1 MTINDDN
8 PDDYWMQQALQLA
21 DKAQQQ
27 DEVPVGAIIVV
38 ENEIV
43 GRGWNQSI
51 SSNDPTAHAEIVALR
66 DAATNIA
73 NYRLPKESTLYVTL
87 EPCAMC
93 AGAMVHARVGRVVFG
108 ASDPKSGAVTT
119 FFNLL
124 SSEQLNHRAV
134 ITSGVLETSCS
145 ELLKKFFQARR

>member
-1 MTINDDN
+1 MNSDE
-8 PDDYWMQQALQLA
+8 YWMQQALQLA
-21 DKAQQQ
+21 EKAQQQ
-27 DEVPVGAIIVV
+27 DEVPVGAILVV

-51 SSNDPTAHAEIVALR
+51 TSNDPTAHAEVVALR
-66 DAATNIA
+66 DATGNLA

-124 SSEQLNHRAV
+124 SSEQLNHRAE
-134 ITSGVLETSCS
+134 ITGGVLEEACS
-145 ELLKKFFQARR
+145 NLLKEFFQARR